1 MIYPTGLDRRDDVNI
16 IFDEGK
22 LNWSLIRWMVCVL
35 AINWYYYNHNDEPSC
50 SKLLQYCSN
59 ARLRHFFRLIVVFAN
74 SKEDVRLQTQIEYLK
89 IDPAALAEREIVVL
103 TDSDPAM
110 DSLLRQ
116 KFRPRGFTLL
126 LIGKDGQ
133 VKLRKPFP
141 WDLRALSRAIDKMP
155 MRRQEI
161 KAKK

>member
-1 MIYPTGLDRRDDVNI
+1 MKHL
-16 IFDEGK
+16 
-22 LNWSLIRWMVCVL
+22 VL
-35 AINWYYYNHNDEPSC
+35 AILLSVTAIVGFADEHVDLFQPVTSETDL
-50 SKLLQYCSN
+50 KTFAWQN
-59 ARLRHFFRLIVVFAN
+59 RLIVVFAN
-74 SKEDVRLQTQIEYLK
+74 SKQDVRLQTQMEYLK
-89 IDPAALAEREIVVL
+89 IDPAALTEREIVVL
-103 TDSDPAM
+103 TDSDPQM
-110 DSLLRQ
+110 ESLLRQ

-126 LIGKDGQ
+126 VIGKDGQ

>member
-1 MIYPTGLDRRDDVNI
+1 MKHLILATLLSVTAAIG
-16 IFDEGK
+16 FADEQADLFQPVTSETDLK
-22 LNWSLIRWMVCVL
+22 TFAWQN
-35 AINWYYYNHNDEPSC
+35 
-50 SKLLQYCSN
+50 
-59 ARLRHFFRLIVVFAN
+59 RLIVVFAN

-89 IDPAALAEREIVVL
+89 IDPAALTEREIVVL
-103 TDSDPAM
+103 TDSDPAR

>member
-1 MIYPTGLDRRDDVNI
+1 MKHLILATLLLVTAAIG
-16 IFDEGK
+16 FADEQADLFQPVTSETDLK
-22 LNWSLIRWMVCVL
+22 TFAWQN
-35 AINWYYYNHNDEPSC
+35 
-50 SKLLQYCSN
+50 
-59 ARLRHFFRLIVVFAN
+59 RLIVVFAN

-89 IDPAALAEREIVVL
+89 IDPAALTEREIVVL

>member
-1 MIYPTGLDRRDDVNI
+1 MKQLILAAILSATAAIG
-16 IFDEGK
+16 FADEHADLFQPVTSETDLK
-22 LNWSLIRWMVCVL
+22 TFAWQN
-35 AINWYYYNHNDEPSC
+35 
-50 SKLLQYCSN
+50 
-59 ARLRHFFRLIVVFAN
+59 RLIVVFAN

-89 IDPAALAEREIVVL
+89 IDPAALTEREIVVL

>member
-1 MIYPTGLDRRDDVNI
+1 MKQLILAAILSVTAAIGFADEHADLFQTVTSETDLETFAWQNRLII
-16 IFDEGK
+16 IF
-22 LNWSLIRWMVCVL
+22 S
-35 AINWYYYNHNDEPSC
+35 
-50 SKLLQYCSN
+50 
-59 ARLRHFFRLIVVFAN
+59 N
-74 SKEDVRLQTQIEYLK
+74 SKQDVRFQTQIEFLQ
-89 IDPAALAEREIVVL
+89 IDPAALAEREIMVL

-110 DSLLRQ
+110 DSPLRQ
-116 KFRPRGFTLL
+116 KFRPRGFTIL

>member
-1 MIYPTGLDRRDDVNI
+1 MKNLILATLLSVTAAIG
-16 IFDEGK
+16 FADEQADLFQPVTSETDLK
-22 LNWSLIRWMVCVL
+22 TFAWQN
-35 AINWYYYNHNDEPSC
+35 
-50 SKLLQYCSN
+50 
-59 ARLRHFFRLIVVFAN
+59 RLIVVFAN

-89 IDPAALAEREIVVL
+89 IEPAALTEREIVVL

-110 DSLLRQ
+110 DSPLRQ
-116 KFRPRGFTLL
+116 KFRPRGFTIL

>member
-1 MIYPTGLDRRDDVNI
+1 MKNLILATLLSVTAAIG
-16 IFDEGK
+16 FADEQADLFQPVTSETDLK
-22 LNWSLIRWMVCVL
+22 TFAWQN
-35 AINWYYYNHNDEPSC
+35 
-50 SKLLQYCSN
+50 
-59 ARLRHFFRLIVVFAN
+59 RLIVVFAN
-74 SKEDVRLQTQIEYLK
+74 TKQDVRLQTQIEYLK

>member
-1 MIYPTGLDRRDDVNI
+1 MKNLILATLLSVTAAIG
-16 IFDEGK
+16 FADEQADLFQPVTSETDLK
-22 LNWSLIRWMVCVL
+22 TFAWQN
-35 AINWYYYNHNDEPSC
+35 
-50 SKLLQYCSN
+50 
-59 ARLRHFFRLIVVFAN
+59 RLIVVFAN

-89 IDPAALAEREIVVL
+89 IDPAALTEREIVVL

>member
-1 MIYPTGLDRRDDVNI
+1 MKHLILATTLWMAAGVGYADEFEK
-16 IFDEGK
+16 IFQPVTPEMQVDTFAWQ
-22 LNWSLIRWMVCVL
+22 N
-35 AINWYYYNHNDEPSC
+35 
-50 SKLLQYCSN
+50 
-59 ARLRHFFRLIVVFAN
+59 RLIVVFAN
-74 SKEDVRLQTQIEYLK
+74 SKEDVSFQTQIGFLK

-103 TDSDPAM
+103 TDPEPAM
-110 DSLLRQ
+110 ESVLRK

-126 LIGKDGQ
+126 LIGKDRQ

-141 WDLRALSRAIDKMP
+141 WDIRALSRAIDKMP

>member
-1 MIYPTGLDRRDDVNI
+1 MKHLILATLLSVTAAFG
-16 IFDEGK
+16 FADEQADLFQPVTSETDLK
-22 LNWSLIRWMVCVL
+22 TFAWQN
-35 AINWYYYNHNDEPSC
+35 
-50 SKLLQYCSN
+50 
-59 ARLRHFFRLIVVFAN
+59 RLIVVFAN

-89 IDPAALAEREIVVL
+89 TDPAALTEREIVVL

>member
-1 MIYPTGLDRRDDVNI
+1 MKHLILATLLSVAAAIG
-16 IFDEGK
+16 FADEQADLFQPITPETDLK
-22 LNWSLIRWMVCVL
+22 TFAWQN
-35 AINWYYYNHNDEPSC
+35 
-50 SKLLQYCSN
+50 
-59 ARLRHFFRLIVVFAN
+59 RLIVIFAN
-74 SKEDVRLQTQIEYLK
+74 SKEDVSFQTQIDFLK
-89 IDPAALAEREIVVL
+89 IDPAALSERQIVVL
-103 TDSDPAM
+103 TDPDPDM
-110 DSLLRQ
+110 QSFVRQ

-141 WDLRALSRAIDKMP
+141 WDVRALSRAIDKMP

>member
-1 MIYPTGLDRRDDVNI
+1 MKHLILATLLSVTAAIG
-16 IFDEGK
+16 FADEQADLFQPVTSETDLK
-22 LNWSLIRWMVCVL
+22 TFAWQN
-35 AINWYYYNHNDEPSC
+35 
-50 SKLLQYCSN
+50 
-59 ARLRHFFRLIVVFAN
+59 RLIVVFAN

-89 IDPAALAEREIVVL
+89 IDPAALTEREIVVL

-133 VKLRKPFP
+133 VKLRKPSP
-141 WDLRALSRAIDKMP
+141 WNIREIARVIDKMP
-155 MRRQEI
+155 IRQQEI
-161 KAKK
+161 ARKKQEKK

>member
-1 MIYPTGLDRRDDVNI
+1 MKHLILATLLSVTAAIG
-16 IFDEGK
+16 FADEHADLFQPVTSETDLK
-22 LNWSLIRWMVCVL
+22 TFAWQN
-35 AINWYYYNHNDEPSC
+35 
-50 SKLLQYCSN
+50 
-59 ARLRHFFRLIVVFAN
+59 RLIVVFAN

-89 IDPAALAEREIVVL
+89 IDPAALTEREIVVL